1 LGLRDVWEVGS
12 GALRIVF
19 LLPSA
24 SSRPTGGFKVV
35 YEYSNRLVERGHE
48 VSVVHPWDCQ
58 PAGSLAE
65 AVRARIWALRCSR
78 RGGAGLAPWFEL
90 DPRVRM
96 LAVAYPSPA
105 AIPAAWHTAPL
116 VAAAVAERGG
126 GAYYVQGYET
136 WDGEVERV
144 RETWQLPL
152 RKVVISGWLEQIA
165 AELGEGE
172 RTTRVPLG
180 MDLERLGIDRP
191 PAERSPRLG
200 AIWSSAPAK
209 GCDDVVAA
217 MAAVRE
223 RRPEVS
229 AFFFGTAPRPQAL
242 PNWIEYEQLPSAVR
256 LRELL
261 NSCSVFLQASRSEGW
276 GLPAS
281 EALLCGAALVTLDN
295 GGSREYALDG
305 ETAVV
310 LPPER
315 VGELGAGALAL
326 LEDEELRLR
335 LAAAGA
341 ERLRRFTWER
351 SLSGFEAA
359 LAVAAAAGAA
369 L

>member
-1 LGLRDVWEVGS
+1 MGF
-12 GALRIVF
+12 GAVRIVF

-24 SSRPTGGFKVV
+24 SGRPTGGFKVV

-65 AVRARIWALRCSR
+65 AVRGRIWATRASR
-78 RGGAGLAPWFEL
+78 HGGAGLAPWFEL

-96 LAVAYPSPA
+96 LAVSYPSA
-105 AIPAAWHTAPL
+105 TAIPAADVTIATAWHTAPL

-165 AELGEGE
+165 AELGEAE

-191 PAERSPRLG
+191 LAERSPRLG

-209 GCDDVVAA
+209 GCADVIAA

-229 AFFFGTAPRPQAL
+229 AFFFGTAPRPDAL
-242 PNWIEYEQLPSAVR
+242 PAWVEYEQLPSAAR
-256 LRELL
+256 LRELF

-295 GGSREYALDG
+295 GGSREFALDG
-305 ETAVV
+305 ETALV

-326 LEDEELRLR
+326 LDDEELRLR
-335 LAAAGA
+335 LATAGA

-359 LAVAAAAGAA
+359 LAVVAAAGAA

>member
-1 LGLRDVWEVGS
+1 M
-12 GALRIVF
+12 
-19 LLPSA
+19 LPSA

-35 YEYSNRLVERGHE
+35 YEYSNRLVANRHE

-58 PAGSLAE
+58 PPASPAE
-65 AVRARIWALRCSR
+65 AVRGRIWAARASR

-96 LAVAYPSPA
+96 LAVAFPSPA
-105 AIPAAWHTAPL
+105 AIPAADVTVATAWHTAPL

-144 RETWQLPL
+144 RETWRLPL

-165 AELGEGE
+165 AELGEAE

-191 PAERSPRLG
+191 PAERAPRLG

-209 GCDDVVAA
+209 GCSDVIAA

-229 AFFFGTAPRPQAL
+229 AFFFGTAPRPGEL
-242 PNWIEYEQLPSAVR
+242 PEWIEYEQLPAAAR

-295 GGSREYALDG
+295 GGSREFALDG
-305 ETAVV
+305 ETALV

-326 LEDEELRLR
+326 LDDEELRLR

>member
-1 LGLRDVWEVGS
+1 M
-12 GALRIVF
+12 
-19 LLPSA
+19 LPSA
-24 SSRPTGGFKVV
+24 SGRPSGGFKMV

-48 VSVVHPWDCQ
+48 VGVVHPYDCH
-58 PAGSLAE
+58 PPGSLGD
-65 AVRARIWALRCSR
+65 AVRARIWATRASR
-78 RGGAGLAPWFEL
+78 RGGTGLAPWFEL

-105 AIPAAWHTAPL
+105 AIPAADVTIATAWHTAPL

-136 WDGEVERV
+136 WDGEVESV

-165 AELGEGE
+165 AELGEAE

-191 PAERSPRLG
+191 PADRQPRLG
-200 AIWSSAPAK
+200 SIWSSAPAK
-209 GCDDVVAA
+209 GCSDVIAA
-217 MAAVRE
+217 MGAVRE
-223 RRPEVS
+223 RRPDVS

-242 PNWIEYEQLPSAVR
+242 PEWIEYEQLPTAVR

-295 GGSREYALDG
+295 GGSREFALDG
-305 ETAVV
+305 ETALV
-310 LPPER
+310 LAPEE
-315 VGELGAGALAL
+315 VGELGDRTLAL
-326 LEDEELRLR
+326 LDDEELRLR

-341 ERLRRFTWER
+341 ERLRLFTWER